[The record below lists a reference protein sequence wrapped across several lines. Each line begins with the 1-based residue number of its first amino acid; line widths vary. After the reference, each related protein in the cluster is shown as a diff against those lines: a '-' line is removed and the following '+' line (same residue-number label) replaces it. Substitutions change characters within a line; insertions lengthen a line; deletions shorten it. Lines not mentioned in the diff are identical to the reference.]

1 MKKLL
6 LAFSIIALASPAYAA
21 PRDTANNAAPQEKK
35 CRDTVGKESTE
46 GEGRA
51 HIGHFQAQRFSDCM
65 MGQPM

>member
-1 MKKLL
+1 MKKFLV
-6 LAFSIIALASPAYAA
+6 AFSIIAVASPAFAA
-21 PRDTANNAAPQEKK
+21 PRNTASDPAPLEKK
-35 CRDTVGKESTE
+35 CRDTVGKEATE

>member
-6 LAFSIIALASPAYAA
+6 LAFSIVALASPAFAA
-21 PRDTANNAAPQEKK
+21 PRNTNDAAPLEKK
-35 CRDTVGKESTE
+35 CRDTVGKETSE

-65 MGQPM
+65 MGQPPM

>member
-6 LAFSIIALASPAYAA
+6 VAFSIIALASPAYAA
-21 PRDTANNAAPQEKK
+21 PRDTANNAASLEKK

-65 MGQPM
+65 MGQ